1 MEFIVYILYSEKYD
15 KTYVG
20 YTSSLIERFK
30 SHNFLSK
37 VGFTSKFRP
46 WIVLYVEV
54 YQTKSLAIK
63 REKWMK
69 SGVGRE
75 FILTLKNKKLY

>member
-37 VGFTSKFRP
+37 DGFTSKFRP

-54 YQTKSLAIK
+54 YQTKSQAIK

-75 FILTLKNKKLY
+75 FVLNLKNKNFY